1 MTDSILLRRGQF
13 LDHGYPHRAE
23 LKLGDL
29 ADRIEL
35 RIGQDV
41 GGCFGEAER
50 NEHMPSGTSRSARTL
65 ILIEFL
71 RFSILTA
78 SPAPIPISPI

>member
-13 LDHGYPHRAE
+13 LDHGDPHRAE

-41 GGCFGEAER
+41 GGCFGEAEW
-50 NEHMPSGTSRSARTL
+50 NEQHAVGDVTVGADPD
-65 ILIEFL
+65 FD
-71 RFSILTA
+71 
-78 SPAPIPISPI
+78 